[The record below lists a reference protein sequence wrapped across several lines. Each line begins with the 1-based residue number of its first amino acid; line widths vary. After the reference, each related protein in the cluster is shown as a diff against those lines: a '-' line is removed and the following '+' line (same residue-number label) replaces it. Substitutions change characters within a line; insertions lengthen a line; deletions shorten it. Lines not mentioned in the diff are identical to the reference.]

1 MPKDLGRGPDQRRPE
16 SANNGSQQPLVFHLD
31 CPQKDLQKLGRQI
44 QASDIPPSYDFKMTT
59 FWKLIYRFIL
69 QPLLMQLIQLQ
80 AKKKPNLKEALDG
93 RIGLWERMDEALQQ
107 RDWDLPLLW
116 LHAASAGEILQA
128 EPIIRQFEKENVQLV
143 LSYTS
148 VNAKRWLES
157 GSTKLPNSVI
167 WKDYLPIDNHFNAL
181 RILAKLQPDAL
192 VYVSY
197 DLWPNLVWEAQRK
210 GVPQFLVSALVHQGS
225 WRHSNLIGRSLFS
238 TIYKAMQ
245 EIAAISAGDA
255 QRILESYPESTIKVV
270 GDTRVDSVLS
280 RRDSVVPPV
289 FPKTWNKENVLIGGS
304 IWPADIACLRS
315 VLLEALEELP
325 ELRLILV
332 PHEPTEEHVSEIK
345 EIFTSYPIHLWSQ
358 GQKEEF
364 AKARVLIVDEIGI
377 LSSLYAKAN
386 LAFVGGAFTTGVH
399 NIMEPAAFG
408 LPTFFGPRFHN
419 YSTAIRFVEDK
430 LAHSVRNSEELRLL
444 IMPLLKEPDKAKE
457 LGMRAQNLLE
467 QEAGA
472 AQKCAELVRPFFLN
486 SENP

>member
-1 MPKDLGRGPDQRRPE
+1 
-16 SANNGSQQPLVFHLD
+16 
-31 CPQKDLQKLGRQI
+31 
-44 QASDIPPSYDFKMTT
+44 MTT

-304 IWPADIACLRS
+304 IWPADVACLRS

-345 EIFTSYPIHLWSQ
+345 EIFSSYPIHLWSR

-486 SENP
+486 SENQ

>member
-1 MPKDLGRGPDQRRPE
+1 
-16 SANNGSQQPLVFHLD
+16 
-31 CPQKDLQKLGRQI
+31 
-44 QASDIPPSYDFKMTT
+44 MTT
-59 FWKLIYRFIL
+59 FWKLSYRFIL

-93 RIGLWERMDEALQQ
+93 RIGLWERMDEALQK
-107 RDWDLPLLW
+107 RDWNLPLLW
-116 LHAASAGEILQA
+116 LHTASAGEILQA

-181 RILAKLQPDAL
+181 RILAKLQPEAL

-245 EIAAISAGDA
+245 EIAAISAGDV
-255 QRILESYPESTIKVV
+255 QRILESYPESTIKVA

-280 RRDSVVPPV
+280 RRDSVVPPD
-289 FPKTWNKENVLIGGS
+289 FPKTWNKANVLIGGS

-315 VLLEALEELP
+315 VLLEALEELS

-332 PHEPTEEHVSEIK
+332 PHETTEEHVSEIK
-345 EIFTSYPIHLWSQ
+345 EIFSSYPIHLWSG

-408 LPTFFGPRFHN
+408 LPTFFGPRFRN
-419 YSTAIRFVEDK
+419 YATAIRFVEDK
-430 LAHSVRNSEELRLL
+430 LAYSVQDAEELRSS
-444 IMPLLKEPDKAKE
+444 MTPLLEEPDKAKE
-457 LGMRAQNLLE
+457 LGLRARNLLE

-472 AQKCAELVRPFFLN
+472 AQQCAELVRPFLLN

>member
-1 MPKDLGRGPDQRRPE
+1 
-16 SANNGSQQPLVFHLD
+16 
-31 CPQKDLQKLGRQI
+31 
-44 QASDIPPSYDFKMTT
+44 MTT
-59 FWKLIYRFIL
+59 FWKLIYRLIL
-69 QPLLMQLIQLQ
+69 QPLAMQLIKQQ
-80 AKKKPNLKEALDG
+80 AKKKPNLKEALAG
-93 RIGLWERMDEALQQ
+93 RTGIWERMDEALQK
-107 RDWDLPLLW
+107 RDWNSPLLW

-128 EPIIRQFEKENVQLV
+128 EPILRQFEKENVQLA

-167 WKDYLPIDNHFNAL
+167 WKDYLPIDSHFNAL
-181 RILAKLQPDAL
+181 RILAKLQPNAL

-238 TIYKAMQ
+238 TIYQAME
-245 EIAAISAGDA
+245 EIAAISAGDT
-255 QRILESYPESTIKVV
+255 QRILESYPKSIIRVL

-280 RRDSVVPPV
+280 RRDSVTSPD
-289 FPKTWNKENVLIGGS
+289 FPETWNKAKVFIGGS
-304 IWPADIACLRS
+304 IWPADLACLRS
-315 VLLEALEELP
+315 VLLDALEELP

-332 PHEPTEEHVSEIK
+332 PHEPTEQHISEIK
-345 EIFTSYPIHLWSQ
+345 EIFSSHPTHLWSQ

-364 AKARVLIVDEIGI
+364 AKARVLIVDAVGV
-377 LSSLYAKAN
+377 LYSLYAKAN

-408 LPTFFGPRFHN
+408 LPTFFGPQFHN
-419 YSTAIRFVEDK
+419 YSIAIRFVEDK
-430 LAHSVRNSEELRLL
+430 LAYSVRSAEELRSL

-457 LGMRAQNLLE
+457 RGLQARNLLE

-472 AQKCAELVRPFFLN
+472 AHQCAELVRPFLMN

>member
-1 MPKDLGRGPDQRRPE
+1 
-16 SANNGSQQPLVFHLD
+16 
-31 CPQKDLQKLGRQI
+31 
-44 QASDIPPSYDFKMTT
+44 MTT

-210 GVPQFLVSALVHQGS
+210 AVPQFLVSALVHQGS

-304 IWPADIACLRS
+304 IWPADVACLRS

-345 EIFTSYPIHLWSQ
+345 EIFSIYPIHLWSQ
-358 GQKEEF
+358 GQKEDF

-486 SENP
+486 SENQ

>member
-1 MPKDLGRGPDQRRPE
+1 
-16 SANNGSQQPLVFHLD
+16 
-31 CPQKDLQKLGRQI
+31 
-44 QASDIPPSYDFKMTT
+44 MTT

-80 AKKKPNLKEALDG
+80 AKKKPNLKDALDG
-93 RIGLWERMDEALQQ
+93 RLGLWERMDEALQK
-107 RDWDLPLLW
+107 RDWNLPLLW

-181 RILAKLQPDAL
+181 RILAKLQPEAL

-255 QRILESYPESTIKVV
+255 QRILESYPESTIKVA

-280 RRDSVVPPV
+280 RRDSVVPPD
-289 FPKTWNKENVLIGGS
+289 FPKTWNKANVLIGGS

-315 VLLEALEELP
+315 VLLEALEELS

-332 PHEPTEEHVSEIK
+332 PHEPNEEHVSEIK
-345 EIFTSYPIHLWSQ
+345 EIFSSYPIHLWSG

-408 LPTFFGPRFHN
+408 LPTFFGPRFRN
-419 YSTAIRFVEDK
+419 YATAIRFVEDK
-430 LAHSVRNSEELRLL
+430 LAYSVQDAEELRSSM
-444 IMPLLKEPDKAKE
+444 MPLLKEPDKAKE
-457 LGMRAQNLLE
+457 LGLRARNLLE

-472 AQKCAELVRPFFLN
+472 AQQCAELVRPFLLN

>member
-1 MPKDLGRGPDQRRPE
+1 
-16 SANNGSQQPLVFHLD
+16 
-31 CPQKDLQKLGRQI
+31 
-44 QASDIPPSYDFKMTT
+44 MTT

-80 AKKKPNLKEALDG
+80 AKKKPNLKDALDG
-93 RIGLWERMDEALQQ
+93 RIGLWERMDEALQK
-107 RDWDLPLLW
+107 RDWNLPLLW

-157 GSTKLPNSVI
+157 GSTKLPNFVI

-181 RILAKLQPDAL
+181 RILAKLQPEVL

-225 WRHSNLIGRSLFS
+225 WRHSNLIGSSFFS

-255 QRILESYPESTIKVV
+255 QRILESYPESTIKVA

-280 RRDSVVPPV
+280 RRDSVVPPD
-289 FPKTWNKENVLIGGS
+289 FPKTWNKANVLIGGS

-315 VLLEALEELP
+315 VLLEALEELS

-332 PHEPTEEHVSEIK
+332 PHETTEEHVSEIK
-345 EIFTSYPIHLWSQ
+345 EIFSSYPIHLWSG

-408 LPTFFGPRFHN
+408 LPTFFGPRFRN
-419 YSTAIRFVEDK
+419 YATAIRFVEDK
-430 LAHSVRNSEELRLL
+430 LAYSVQDAEELRSSM
-444 IMPLLKEPDKAKE
+444 MPLLKEPDKAKE
-457 LGMRAQNLLE
+457 LGLRARNLLE

-472 AQKCAELVRPFFLN
+472 AQQCAELVRPFLLN

>member
-1 MPKDLGRGPDQRRPE
+1 MKQLIIQIETMALVIVIQFGVSMYGMKCICNDQIYQRNDVVR
-16 SANNGSQQPLVFHLD
+16 D
-31 CPQKDLQKLGRQI
+31 DI
-44 QASDIPPSYDFKMTT
+44 QYVIG
-59 FWKLIYRFIL
+59 
-69 QPLLMQLIQLQ
+69 MQLIQHQ
-80 AKKKPNLKEALDG
+80 AKNKPNLKEALRG
-93 RIGLWERMDEALQQ
+93 RIGIWERMDEALQK
-107 RDWDLPLLW
+107 RDWNSPLLW

-128 EPIIRQFEKENVQLV
+128 EPLIRQFEKENVQLV
-143 LSYTS
+143 VSYTS

-167 WKDYLPIDNHFNAL
+167 WKDYLPIDSHFNAL
-181 RILAKLQPDAL
+181 RILAKLQPNAL

-197 DLWPNLVWEAQRK
+197 DLWPNLVWEAQRS

-225 WRHSNLIGRSLFS
+225 WRHSNLVGRSLYY

-255 QRILESYPESTIKVV
+255 QRILESYPKSIIRVV
-270 GDTRVDSVLS
+270 GDTRVDSVLY
-280 RRDSVVPPV
+280 RRDGVIAPD
-289 FPKTWNKENVLIGGS
+289 FPKTWNKANVLIGGS

-315 VLLEALEELP
+315 VLLEALEELS

-345 EIFTSYPIHLWSQ
+345 EIFSRYPIHLWSQ
-358 GQKEEF
+358 CQKEEF
-364 AKARVLIVDEIGI
+364 AKARVLIVDAVGV
-377 LSSLYAKAN
+377 LYSLYAKAN

-408 LPTFFGPRFHN
+408 LPTFFGPQFHN
-419 YSTAIRFVEDK
+419 YSIAIRFVEDK
-430 LAHSVRNSEELRLL
+430 LAYSVRSAEELRSL

-457 LGMRAQNLLE
+457 RGLQARNLLE

-472 AQKCAELVRPFFLN
+472 AHQCAELVRPFLMN

>member
-1 MPKDLGRGPDQRRPE
+1 
-16 SANNGSQQPLVFHLD
+16 
-31 CPQKDLQKLGRQI
+31 
-44 QASDIPPSYDFKMTT
+44 MTT

-304 IWPADIACLRS
+304 IWPADVACLRS

-358 GQKEEF
+358 GQKEDF

-472 AQKCAELVRPFFLN
+472 AKKCAELVRPFFLN

>member
-1 MPKDLGRGPDQRRPE
+1 
-16 SANNGSQQPLVFHLD
+16 
-31 CPQKDLQKLGRQI
+31 
-44 QASDIPPSYDFKMTT
+44 MTT

-280 RRDSVVPPV
+280 RRDGVVPPV

-304 IWPADIACLRS
+304 IWPADVACLRS

>member
-1 MPKDLGRGPDQRRPE
+1 
-16 SANNGSQQPLVFHLD
+16 
-31 CPQKDLQKLGRQI
+31 
-44 QASDIPPSYDFKMTT
+44 MTT

-80 AKKKPNLKEALDG
+80 AKKKPNLKEALEG

-167 WKDYLPIDNHFNAL
+167 WKDYLPIDNHFSAL

-289 FPKTWNKENVLIGGS
+289 FPKRWNKENVLIGGS
-304 IWPADIACLRS
+304 IWPADVACLRS

-345 EIFTSYPIHLWSQ
+345 EIFSIYPIHLWSR

-486 SENP
+486 SENQ

>member
-1 MPKDLGRGPDQRRPE
+1 
-16 SANNGSQQPLVFHLD
+16 
-31 CPQKDLQKLGRQI
+31 
-44 QASDIPPSYDFKMTT
+44 MTT

-93 RIGLWERMDEALQQ
+93 RIGLWERMDEALQK

-255 QRILESYPESTIKVV
+255 QRILESYPKSTIKVV

-304 IWPADIACLRS
+304 IWPADVACLRS

-472 AQKCAELVRPFFLN
+472 AQKCAELIRPVFRT
-486 SENP
+486 

>member
-1 MPKDLGRGPDQRRPE
+1 MK
-16 SANNGSQQPLVFHLD
+16 V
-31 CPQKDLQKLGRQI
+31 C
-44 QASDIPPSYDFKMTT
+44 TT
-59 FWKLIYRFIL
+59 ICITMKNFYK
-69 QPLLMQLIQLQ
+69 
-80 AKKKPNLKEALDG
+80 
-93 RIGLWERMDEALQQ
+93 IGLPYNSFAKSFQKIY
-107 RDWDLPLLW
+107 
-116 LHAASAGEILQA
+116 IL
-128 EPIIRQFEKENVQLV
+128 NH
-143 LSYTS
+143 
-148 VNAKRWLES
+148 
-157 GSTKLPNSVI
+157 
-167 WKDYLPIDNHFNAL
+167 NHFNAL

-210 GVPQFLVSALVHQGS
+210 AVPQFLVSALVHQGS

-255 QRILESYPESTIKVV
+255 QRILESYPKSTIKVV

-289 FPKTWNKENVLIGGS
+289 FPKTWNKENALIGGS
-304 IWPADIACLRS
+304 IWPADVACLRS

-345 EIFTSYPIHLWSQ
+345 EIFSSYPIHLWSR
-358 GQKEEF
+358 GQKEAF

-419 YSTAIRFVEDK
+419 YLTAIRFVEDK
-430 LAHSVRNSEELRLL
+430 LAHSVRNSEELRSSM
-444 IMPLLKEPDKAKE
+444 MPLLKEPDKAKE

-486 SENP
+486 SENQ

>member
-1 MPKDLGRGPDQRRPE
+1 MGR
-16 SANNGSQQPLVFHLD
+16 
-31 CPQKDLQKLGRQI
+31 KI
-44 QASDIPPSYDFKMTT
+44 QASDIPPLYDFKMTT
-59 FWKLIYRFIL
+59 FWRLIYRFIL
-69 QPLLMQLIQLQ
+69 QPMLMQLIQLQ
-80 AKKKPNLKEALDG
+80 AKKKPNLKDALDG
-93 RIGLWERMDEALQQ
+93 RIGLWERMDEALQK
-107 RDWDLPLLW
+107 RDWNLPLLW
-116 LHAASAGEILQA
+116 LHASSAGEILQA
-128 EPIIRQFEKENVQLV
+128 EPIIRKFEKENVQLV

-167 WKDYLPIDNHFNAL
+167 LKDYLPIDNHFNAL
-181 RILAKLQPDAL
+181 RILAKLQPEAL
-192 VYVSY
+192 VFVSY

-238 TIYKAMQ
+238 TIYKAMH
-245 EIAAISAGDA
+245 EISAISAGDA
-255 QRILESYPESTIKVV
+255 QRILESYPESTIKVA

-280 RRDSVVPPV
+280 RRDCVVPPD
-289 FPKTWNKENVLIGGS
+289 FPKTWNKANVLIGGS

-315 VLLEALEELP
+315 VLLEALEELSQ
-325 ELRLILV
+325 LHLILV

-345 EIFTSYPIHLWSQ
+345 EIFSSYPIHLWSG

-408 LPTFFGPRFHN
+408 LPTFFGPRFRN
-419 YSTAIRFVEDK
+419 YATAIRFVEDK
-430 LAHSVRNSEELRLL
+430 LAYSVQNAEELRSSM
-444 IMPLLKEPDKAKE
+444 MPLLKEPNKAKE
-457 LGMRAQNLLE
+457 LGARARNLLE

-472 AQKCAELVRPFFLN
+472 AQQCAELVKPFLLN

>member
-1 MPKDLGRGPDQRRPE
+1 
-16 SANNGSQQPLVFHLD
+16 
-31 CPQKDLQKLGRQI
+31 
-44 QASDIPPSYDFKMTT
+44 MTT

-80 AKKKPNLKEALDG
+80 AKKKPNLKDALDG
-93 RIGLWERMDEALQQ
+93 RIGLWERMDEALQK
-107 RDWDLPLLW
+107 RDWNLPLLW

-181 RILAKLQPDAL
+181 RILAKLQPEAL

-225 WRHSNLIGRSLFS
+225 WRHSSLIGRSLFS

-255 QRILESYPESTIKVV
+255 QRILESYPESTIKVA

-289 FPKTWNKENVLIGGS
+289 FPKTWIKENVLIGGS

-345 EIFTSYPIHLWSQ
+345 EIFSSYPIHLWSG

-408 LPTFFGPRFHN
+408 LPTFFGPRFRN
-419 YSTAIRFVEDK
+419 YATAIRFVEDK
-430 LAHSVRNSEELRLL
+430 LAYSVQDAEELRSSM
-444 IMPLLKEPDKAKE
+444 MPLLKEPDKAKE
-457 LGMRAQNLLE
+457 LGLRARNLLE

-472 AQKCAELVRPFFLN
+472 AQQCAELVRPFLLN

>member
-1 MPKDLGRGPDQRRPE
+1 
-16 SANNGSQQPLVFHLD
+16 
-31 CPQKDLQKLGRQI
+31 
-44 QASDIPPSYDFKMTT
+44 MTT
-59 FWKLIYRFIL
+59 FWKLIYRLIL
-69 QPLLMQLIQLQ
+69 QPLVMQLIKQQ
-80 AKKKPNLKEALDG
+80 AKKKPNLKEALEG
-93 RIGLWERMDEALQQ
+93 RTGIWERMDEALQK
-107 RDWDLPLLW
+107 RDWNLPLLW

-128 EPIIRQFEKENVQLV
+128 EPILRQFEKENVQLA

-167 WKDYLPIDNHFNAL
+167 WKDYLPIDSHFNAL
-181 RILAKLQPDAL
+181 RILAKLQPNAL

-210 GVPQFLVSALVHQGS
+210 GVTQFLVSALVHQGS

-238 TIYKAMQ
+238 TIYQAMQ
-245 EIAAISAGDA
+245 EVAAISAGDT
-255 QRILESYPESTIKVV
+255 QRILESYPKSIIRVL

-280 RRDSVVPPV
+280 RRDGVTSPD
-289 FPKTWNKENVLIGGS
+289 FPETWNKAKVFIGGS
-304 IWPADIACLRS
+304 IWPADLACLRS
-315 VLLEALEELP
+315 VLLDALEELP

-332 PHEPTEEHVSEIK
+332 PHEPTEQHISEIK
-345 EIFTSYPIHLWSQ
+345 EIFSRHPIHLWSQ

-364 AKARVLIVDEIGI
+364 AKARVLIVDAIGV
-377 LSSLYAKAN
+377 LYSLYAKAN

-399 NIMEPAAFG
+399 NIMEPVAFG
-408 LPTFFGPRFHN
+408 LPTFFGPQFHN

-430 LAHSVRNSEELRLL
+430 LAYSVRNAEELRSL

-457 LGMRAQNLLE
+457 LGLQAQNLLE

-472 AQKCAELVRPFFLN
+472 AQQCAEFIRPVLMN

>member
-1 MPKDLGRGPDQRRPE
+1 
-16 SANNGSQQPLVFHLD
+16 
-31 CPQKDLQKLGRQI
+31 
-44 QASDIPPSYDFKMTT
+44 MTT

-80 AKKKPNLKEALDG
+80 AKKKPNLKDALDG
-93 RIGLWERMDEALQQ
+93 RIGLWERMDEALQK
-107 RDWDLPLLW
+107 RDWNLPLLW

-181 RILAKLQPDAL
+181 RILAKLQPEAL

-210 GVPQFLVSALVHQGS
+210 GIPQFLVSALVHQGS

-245 EIAAISAGDA
+245 EIVAISAGDA
-255 QRILESYPESTIKVV
+255 QRILESYPESNIKVA
-270 GDTRVDSVLS
+270 GDTRVDSVLF
-280 RRDSVVPPV
+280 RRDSVVPPD
-289 FPKTWNKENVLIGGS
+289 FPKTWNKANVLIGGS

-315 VLLEALEELP
+315 VLLEALEELS

-332 PHEPTEEHVSEIK
+332 PHETTEEHVSEIK
-345 EIFTSYPIHLWSQ
+345 EIFSSYPIHLWSG

-408 LPTFFGPRFHN
+408 LPTFFGPRFRN
-419 YSTAIRFVEDK
+419 YATAIRFVEDK
-430 LAHSVRNSEELRLL
+430 LAYSVQDAEELRSS
-444 IMPLLKEPDKAKE
+444 MVPLLKEPDKSKE
-457 LGMRAQNLLE
+457 LGLQARNLLE

-472 AQKCAELVRPFFLN
+472 AQQCAELIRPFLLN

>member
-1 MPKDLGRGPDQRRPE
+1 
-16 SANNGSQQPLVFHLD
+16 
-31 CPQKDLQKLGRQI
+31 
-44 QASDIPPSYDFKMTT
+44 MTT

-93 RIGLWERMDEALQQ
+93 RIGLWERMDEALQK
-107 RDWDLPLLW
+107 RDWNLPLLW

-181 RILAKLQPDAL
+181 RILAKLQPEAL

-255 QRILESYPESTIKVV
+255 QRILESYPESTIKVA

-280 RRDSVVPPV
+280 RRDSVVPPD
-289 FPKTWNKENVLIGGS
+289 FPKTWNKANVLIGGS

-315 VLLEALEELP
+315 VLLEALEELS

-332 PHEPTEEHVSEIK
+332 PHEPNEEHVTEIK
-345 EIFTSYPIHLWSQ
+345 EIFSSYPIHLWSG

-408 LPTFFGPRFHN
+408 LPTFFGPRFRN
-419 YSTAIRFVEDK
+419 YATAIRFVEDK
-430 LAHSVRNSEELRLL
+430 LAYSVQDAEELRSSM
-444 IMPLLKEPDKAKE
+444 MPLLKEPDKAKE
-457 LGMRAQNLLE
+457 LGLRARNLLE

-472 AQKCAELVRPFFLN
+472 AQQCAELVRPFLLN

>member
-1 MPKDLGRGPDQRRPE
+1 
-16 SANNGSQQPLVFHLD
+16 
-31 CPQKDLQKLGRQI
+31 
-44 QASDIPPSYDFKMTT
+44 MTT

-69 QPLLMQLIQLQ
+69 QPLLMQFIQQQ
-80 AKKKPNLKEALDG
+80 AKKKPNLKEALEG
-93 RIGLWERMDEALQQ
+93 RIGIWERLDEALQQ
-107 RDWDLPLLW
+107 RDWNLPLLW

-128 EPIIRQFEKENVQLV
+128 EPILRQFEKENVQIALT
-143 LSYTS
+143 YTS

-157 GSTKLPNSVI
+157 GSTKLPDSVI
-167 WKDYLPIDNHFNAL
+167 CKDHLPIDSHFNAL
-181 RILAKLQPDAL
+181 RILAKLQPNAL

-197 DLWPNLVWEAQRK
+197 DLWPNLVWEAQRR

-238 TIYKAMQ
+238 TIYQAMQ

-255 QRILESYPESTIKVV
+255 QRILESYPKSIIKVV

-280 RRDSVVPPV
+280 RRDGVTAPD
-289 FPKTWNKENVLIGGS
+289 FPQTWNKANVLIGGS
-304 IWPADIACLRS
+304 IWPADMACLRS
-315 VLLEALEELP
+315 VLHEALEELP
-325 ELRLILV
+325 QLRLILV
-332 PHEPTEEHVSEIK
+332 PHEPTVEHISEIQ
-345 EIFTSYPIHLWSQ
+345 EIFSRYPIHLWSQ
-358 GQKEEF
+358 GQKEGF
-364 AKARVLIVDEIGI
+364 AQARVLIVDAIGV

-408 LPTFFGPRFHN
+408 LPTFFGPRFRN
-419 YSTAIRFVEDK
+419 YATAIRFVEYK
-430 LAHSVRNSEELRLL
+430 LAYSVRNAEELRSS

-457 LGMRAQNLLE
+457 LGLRARNLLE

-472 AQKCAELVRPFFLN
+472 AQQCAEMVRPFLLN

>member
-1 MPKDLGRGPDQRRPE
+1 
-16 SANNGSQQPLVFHLD
+16 
-31 CPQKDLQKLGRQI
+31 
-44 QASDIPPSYDFKMTT
+44 MTT

-486 SENP
+486 SENQ

>member
-1 MPKDLGRGPDQRRPE
+1 
-16 SANNGSQQPLVFHLD
+16 
-31 CPQKDLQKLGRQI
+31 
-44 QASDIPPSYDFKMTT
+44 MTT

-128 EPIIRQFEKENVQLV
+128 EPIIRQFERENVQLV
-143 LSYTS
+143 VSYTS

-167 WKDYLPIDNHFNAL
+167 WKDYLPIDNHFNSL

-358 GQKEEF
+358 GQKEDF

-472 AQKCAELVRPFFLN
+472 AQKCAELIRPFFLN

>member
-1 MPKDLGRGPDQRRPE
+1 
-16 SANNGSQQPLVFHLD
+16 
-31 CPQKDLQKLGRQI
+31 
-44 QASDIPPSYDFKMTT
+44 MTT

-93 RIGLWERMDEALQQ
+93 RISLWERMDEALQK
-107 RDWDLPLLW
+107 RDWNLPLLW
-116 LHAASAGEILQA
+116 LHTASAGEILQA

-181 RILAKLQPDAL
+181 RILAKLQPEVL

-245 EIAAISAGDA
+245 KIAAISAGDA
-255 QRILESYPESTIKVV
+255 QRILESCPELTIKVA

-280 RRDSVVPPV
+280 RRDSVVPPD
-289 FPKTWNKENVLIGGS
+289 FPKTWNKANVLIGGS

-315 VLLEALEELP
+315 VLLEALEELS

-332 PHEPTEEHVSEIK
+332 PHEPNEEHVSEIK
-345 EIFTSYPIHLWSQ
+345 EIFSSYPIHLWS
-358 GQKEEF
+358 GGKKEEF
-364 AKARVLIVDEIGI
+364 AKARVLIVDEIGT

-408 LPTFFGPRFHN
+408 LPTFFGPRFRN
-419 YSTAIRFVEDK
+419 YATAIRFVEDK
-430 LAHSVRNSEELRLL
+430 LAYSVQDAEELRSSM
-444 IMPLLKEPDKAKE
+444 MPLLKDPDKAKE
-457 LGMRAQNLLE
+457 LGLRARNLLE

-472 AQKCAELVRPFFLN
+472 AQQCAELVRPFLLN

>member
-1 MPKDLGRGPDQRRPE
+1 
-16 SANNGSQQPLVFHLD
+16 
-31 CPQKDLQKLGRQI
+31 
-44 QASDIPPSYDFKMTT
+44 MTT
-59 FWKLIYRFIL
+59 FWKLTYRFIL

-304 IWPADIACLRS
+304 IWPADVACLRS

-345 EIFTSYPIHLWSQ
+345 EIFSSYPIHLWSR

-419 YSTAIRFVEDK
+419 YLTAIRFVEDK
-430 LAHSVRNSEELRLL
+430 LAHSVRNSEELRSSM
-444 IMPLLKEPDKAKE
+444 MPLLKEPDKAKE

-472 AQKCAELVRPFFLN
+472 AQKCAELVSPFFLN

>member
-1 MPKDLGRGPDQRRPE
+1 
-16 SANNGSQQPLVFHLD
+16 
-31 CPQKDLQKLGRQI
+31 
-44 QASDIPPSYDFKMTT
+44 MTT

-304 IWPADIACLRS
+304 IWPADVACLRS

-472 AQKCAELVRPFFLN
+472 AQKCAELIRPVFRT
-486 SENP
+486 

>member
-1 MPKDLGRGPDQRRPE
+1 
-16 SANNGSQQPLVFHLD
+16 
-31 CPQKDLQKLGRQI
+31 
-44 QASDIPPSYDFKMTT
+44 MTT

-80 AKKKPNLKEALDG
+80 AKKKPNLKDALDG
-93 RIGLWERMDEALQQ
+93 RIGLWERMDEALQK
-107 RDWDLPLLW
+107 RDWNLPLLW

-255 QRILESYPESTIKVV
+255 QRILESYPKSIIRVV
-270 GDTRVDSVLS
+270 GDTRVDSVLF
-280 RRDSVVPPV
+280 RRDGIVEPD
-289 FPKTWNKENVLIGGS
+289 FPKTWNKANVLIGGS

-332 PHEPTEEHVSEIK
+332 PHEPTEKHVSEIK
-345 EIFTSYPIHLWSQ
+345 EIFSRYPIHLWSR
-358 GQKEEF
+358 GEEEEF

-419 YSTAIRFVEDK
+419 YATAIRFVEDK
-430 LAHSVRNSEELRLL
+430 LAHSVRNAEELRLL

-457 LGMRAQNLLE
+457 LGFRAQNLLE

>member
-1 MPKDLGRGPDQRRPE
+1 
-16 SANNGSQQPLVFHLD
+16 
-31 CPQKDLQKLGRQI
+31 
-44 QASDIPPSYDFKMTT
+44 MTT

-69 QPLLMQLIQLQ
+69 QPLLIQFIQHQ
-80 AKKKPNLKEALDG
+80 AKKKPNLNEALEG
-93 RIGLWERMDEALQQ
+93 RIGIWERMDEALQQ
-107 RDWDLPLLW
+107 RDWNLPLLW

-128 EPIIRQFEKENVQLV
+128 EPILRQFEKENVQIALT
-143 LSYTS
+143 YTS

-181 RILAKLQPDAL
+181 RILAKLQPEAL
-192 VYVSY
+192 VFVSY
-197 DLWPNLVWEAQRK
+197 DLWPNLVWEAQRS

-225 WRHSNLIGRSLFS
+225 WRHSNLLGRSLFS
-238 TIYKAMQ
+238 TIYNAMQ
-245 EIAAISAGDA
+245 KIAAISAGDA

-280 RRDSVVPPV
+280 RRDGVTAPD
-289 FPKTWNKENVLIGGS
+289 FPKTWNKANVLIGGS
-304 IWPADIACLRS
+304 IWPADITCLRS

-325 ELRLILV
+325 QLRLILV
-332 PHEPTEEHVSEIK
+332 PHEPTGEHVSASK
-345 EIFTSYPIHLWSQ
+345 EIFSSYPIHLWSR
-358 GQKEEF
+358 GQEDEF
-364 AKARVLIVDEIGI
+364 AKARVLIVDAIGV

-419 YSTAIRFVEDK
+419 YATAIRFVEDK
-430 LAHSVRNSEELRLL
+430 LAYSVPNVEELRSSM
-444 IMPLLKEPDKAKE
+444 MPLLREPDKAKE
-457 LGMRAQNLLE
+457 LGLRARNLLE

-472 AQKCAELVRPFFLN
+472 AQQCAELVRPFLLN

>member
-1 MPKDLGRGPDQRRPE
+1 
-16 SANNGSQQPLVFHLD
+16 
-31 CPQKDLQKLGRQI
+31 
-44 QASDIPPSYDFKMTT
+44 MTT

-69 QPLLMQLIQLQ
+69 QPLLMQLMQLQ
-80 AKKKPNLKEALDG
+80 AKKKPNLKDALDG
-93 RIGLWERMDEALQQ
+93 RIGLWERMDEALQK
-107 RDWDLPLLW
+107 RDWNLPLLW

-181 RILAKLQPDAL
+181 RILAKLQPEVL

-255 QRILESYPESTIKVV
+255 QRILESYPESTIKVA

-280 RRDSVVPPV
+280 RRDSVVPPD
-289 FPKTWNKENVLIGGS
+289 FPKTWNKANVLIGGS

-315 VLLEALEELP
+315 VLLEALEELS

-332 PHEPTEEHVSEIK
+332 PHEPNEEHVSEIK
-345 EIFTSYPIHLWSQ
+345 EIFSSYPIHLWSG

-408 LPTFFGPRFHN
+408 LPTFFGPRFRN
-419 YSTAIRFVEDK
+419 YATAIRFVEDK
-430 LAHSVRNSEELRLL
+430 LAYSVQDAEELRSSM
-444 IMPLLKEPDKAKE
+444 MPLLKEPDKAKE
-457 LGMRAQNLLE
+457 LGLRARNLLE

-472 AQKCAELVRPFFLN
+472 AQHCAELVRPFLLN

>member
-1 MPKDLGRGPDQRRPE
+1 
-16 SANNGSQQPLVFHLD
+16 
-31 CPQKDLQKLGRQI
+31 
-44 QASDIPPSYDFKMTT
+44 MTT

-148 VNAKRWLES
+148 VNAKRWLEG

-167 WKDYLPIDNHFNAL
+167 WKDYLPIDNHFSAL

-280 RRDSVVPPV
+280 RRDGVVPPD

-304 IWPADIACLRS
+304 IWPADVACLRS

-345 EIFTSYPIHLWSQ
+345 EIFSSYPIHLWSQ